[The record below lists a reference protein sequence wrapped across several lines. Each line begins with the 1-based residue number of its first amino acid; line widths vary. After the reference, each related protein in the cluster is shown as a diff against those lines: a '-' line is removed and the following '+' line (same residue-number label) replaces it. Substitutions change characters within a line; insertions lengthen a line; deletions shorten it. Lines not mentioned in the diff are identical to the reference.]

1 MTANFPYSV
10 KYVTIN
16 KRWERIVKERSF
28 RTQAAL
34 TKFVENDPS
43 VVEVLAYGDP
53 R

>member
-16 KRWERIVKERSF
+16 KRWERVVKERSF

-34 TKFVENDPS
+34 TKFVENSQDI
-43 VVEVLAYGDP
+43 VEVLAYGAP